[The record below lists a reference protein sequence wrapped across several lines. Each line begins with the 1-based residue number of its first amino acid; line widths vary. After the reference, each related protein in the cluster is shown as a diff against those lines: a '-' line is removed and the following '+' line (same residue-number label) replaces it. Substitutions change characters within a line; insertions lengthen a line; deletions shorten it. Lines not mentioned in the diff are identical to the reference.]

1 MVKFSSPSIGLSAY
15 LIMQEKI
22 TKGIKYLGFNLSIKE
37 FEFESDIPL
46 HEWETRYDLSSEKP
60 HDSIVMRLRKYKK

>member
-22 TKGIKYLGFNLSIKE
+22 TKDIKYLGFNLSTK
-37 FEFESDIPL
+37 EFESDIPL
-46 HEWETRYDLSSEKP
+46 HEWETRYDLSPEKQ
-60 HDSIVMRLRKYKK
+60 HDSIVIWLRKYKK